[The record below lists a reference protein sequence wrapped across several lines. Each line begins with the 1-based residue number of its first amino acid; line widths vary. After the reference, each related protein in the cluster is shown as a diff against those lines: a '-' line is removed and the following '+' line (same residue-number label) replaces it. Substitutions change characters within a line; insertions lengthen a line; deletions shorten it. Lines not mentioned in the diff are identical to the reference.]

1 MIRNQT
7 TGGNH
12 GPLHPPRNSVVAMAD
27 TVKIGT
33 RFVRREFN
41 ASRARL
47 EMKIAQE
54 AGRLRHNPRL
64 KPALDFFEKIGEAM
78 EASKGKTV

>member
-1 MIRNQT
+1 MFRRKKND
-7 TGGNH
+7 
-12 GPLHPPRNSVVAMAD
+12 LAD

-47 EMKIAQE
+47 EMKIAQG

-64 KPALDFFEKIGEAM
+64 KPALDFFEKIGEVM
-78 EASKGKTV
+78 ESPRINKRHRKSKPRRDH